1 MDNGL
6 VQTGFL
12 QSMPSVE
19 VLILVVVDNGLV
31 PTMANVTIN
40 GLDGVLIL
48 VVVDNGLVLSA
59 RQIADATERTVLI
72 LVVVDN
78 GLVLDT
84 AVFKLVNNLSLNPC
98 CSGQWSRTVCL
109 ILEKLYNVMS

>member
-1 MDNGL
+1 MVSYLFHLQWSSLSISVLILVVVDNGL

-48 VVVDNGLVLSA
+48 VVVDNGLVLTSK
-59 RQIADATERTVLI
+59 DEV
-72 LVVVDN
+72 
-78 GLVLDT
+78 GYE
-84 AVFKLVNNLSLNPC
+84 SYE
-98 CSGQWSRTVCL
+98 S
-109 ILEKLYNVMS
+109 